1 MCNETGGGYNLE
13 DRMMYD
19 MIPCNKLMPTK
30 QKPSKFIIFNSMG
43 EPDKELVATAVVNNI
58 KRKYPKDSIVV
69 VSNHPEIWLHNPD
82 IFRVY
87 KAGSIPYFFEDFI
100 KGKDSKIFW
109 QDPFNANDAIHRHDS
124 LSKVWSDLCKV
135 PCKETL
141 PKMHFTFREFEATER
156 MLAQKIPLNLR
167 QGLCADYIKNRK

>member
-1 MCNETGGGYNLE
+1 
-13 DRMMYD
+13 
-19 MIPCNKLMPTK
+19 
-30 QKPSKFIIFNSMG
+30 
-43 EPDKELVATAVVNNI
+43 VAVLLAVVDDI
-58 KRKYPKDSIVV
+58 CRKEYSIG
-69 VSNHPEIWLHNPD
+69 HDIWQQVLNLNL
-82 IFRVY
+82 FKLTLFVL
-87 KAGSIPYFFEDFI
+87 PYFFVELAVAFAGAAAFAAAWAAALFASSACFWSSGYFDFKKPTMSPI

-167 QGLCADYIKNRK
+167 QGLCADYIKNRKWNSKTH